1 MKIRTDYVT
10 NSSST
15 SFIIILDGEF
25 SENNFLQLAGVDQS
39 SPLCPVFKKLYK
51 IIREKMKEATD
62 ITILNGME
70 ELKEKMRLAQESGKK
85 VYSGKLESEDNIF
98 ECFFCTDSIEMEN
111 EKIYFNAVE
120 CVW

>member
-1 MKIRTDYVT
+1 M
-10 NSSST
+10 
-15 SFIIILDGEF
+15 G
-25 SENNFLQLAGVDQS
+25 NFLKIISFELAGVDQS

>member
-15 SFIIILDGEF
+15 SFVIISDGEF
-25 SENNFLQLAGVDQS
+25 SEEDFLQLAGVDSS
-39 SPLCPVFKKLYK
+39 SPLCKIFKQLYN
-51 IIREKMKEATD
+51 IICDKMEEVTD
-62 ITILNGME
+62 FTAPNGAK
-70 ELKEKMRLAQESGKK
+70 ELKEKIHLAKESGKK
-85 VYSGKLESEDNIF
+85 VYIGKLECDANIF
-98 ECFFCTDSIEMEN
+98 ECFFCTDSIEMED